1 MDDLVLAFILDQ
13 FKVKLKKVTISPI
26 NEGFINDT
34 YLISDLNGPH
44 YVLQKI
50 NHTIFTD
57 VNALQLN
64 IKQALHVLRNS
75 DYTTFS
81 IIKTLE
87 NSLVYQH
94 NDTYWRL
101 YSFVPNSEVFSYTSD
116 VNIAFEAGRL
126 LGNFHSLLKHVNI
139 DNFTTTIANLN
150 HLPSK
155 INEFQEAL
163 EKTSKQLHKTASNEI
178 TFALTNKAYF
188 ETFYTIK
195 LPCRLCHNDTKL
207 NNILFDKTSKKALC
221 LVDLDTLMAGYFH
234 YDFGDAV
241 RTVVSESKEDEQ
253 VITNINFNLTL
264 FEEFVK
270 GMFTHNFKLTEKE
283 IKLLPISCALM
294 PFMHGLRALTDYLNG
309 NIYYKVSYKN
319 QNLDRCISL
328 FEFTKKALKY
338 QDDITYI
345 IEKQLIQ
352 NNF

>member
-1 MDDLVLAFILDQ
+1 MTNTHQTLTVDLGDRSYPIYIGSGLLQQSQLLAPHISGKQ
-13 FKVKLKKVTISPI
+13 IVVVT
-26 NEGFINDT
+26 NT
-34 YLISDLNGPH
+34 T
-44 YVLQKI
+44 VA
-50 NHTIFTD
+50 
-57 VNALQLN
+57 AL
-64 IKQALHVLRNS
+64 
-75 DYTTFS
+75 Y
-81 IIKTLE
+81 
-87 NSLVYQH
+87 
-94 NDTYWRL
+94 
-101 YSFVPNSEVFSYTSD
+101 
-116 VNIAFEAGRL
+116 
-126 LGNFHSLLKHVNI
+126 
-139 DNFTTTIANLN
+139 
-150 HLPSK
+150 
-155 INEFQEAL
+155 
-163 EKTSKQLHKTASNEI
+163 
-178 TFALTNKAYF
+178 
-188 ETFYTIK
+188 
-195 LPCRLCHNDTKL
+195 
-207 NNILFDKTSKKALC
+207 
-221 LVDLDTLMAGYFH
+221 LDTLMAGYFH

-270 GMFTHNFKLTEKE
+270 GMFTHNFNLTEKE